1 MTGPALVIFMHK
13 RDNPHTHT
21 HTHTTLYLLLMLK
34 AKTAKPCKGQTLKKQ
49 LTESVTSTSVIVKLS
64 IVVISGECS
73 DRYIVAGIILTI
85 GGLFRSETKFQKL
98 PTTTDHSKHGRAPF

>member
-21 HTHTTLYLLLMLK
+21 HTTLYLLLLLK
-34 AKTAKPCKGQTLKKQ
+34 AKTAKPCKGQTSKKQ

-85 GGLFRSETKFQKL
+85 GGLFRSETKLQKL